1 MFHLDTNVIIDAIR
15 GKYPHLVACFEKNNS
30 SDIAISTVVVA
41 ELEFGAAHSDNYEKR
56 RKQYLDF
63 IAPYKIIPFTEKEAV
78 VYGQIREQL
87 TRKGTAIGPNDL
99 LIAAIAI
106 ANGATLVTHNTN
118 EFSRLHGLSL
128 VDWRSEE

>member
-1 MFHLDTNVIIDAIR
+1 MFHLDTNVIVDAIR
-15 GKYPHLVACFEKNNS
+15 GKHPNLEACFEKNSASN
-30 SDIAISTVVVA
+30 IAISAVVVA

-87 TRKGTAIGPNDL
+87 ARKGTPIGPNDM
-99 LIAAIAI
+99 LIAATAL
-106 ANGATLVTHNTN
+106 ANGATLVTHNTG
-118 EFSRLHGLSL
+118 EFNRVPGLAL
-128 VDWRSEE
+128 ADWRL